1 MNYVITVLW
10 ILVWGLAGYF
20 TVKSICAHIEKRRAE
35 DVMVK
40 LMLKRQKLERLVQT
54 GKYEV
59 VDLNTID
66 R

>member
-20 TVKSICAHIEKRRAE
+20 TVKSICARIEKKRAE
-35 DVMVK
+35 DAIVK
-40 LMLKRQKLERLVQT
+40 LMLERQKLERLAQT
-54 GKYEV
+54 GRYEV
-59 VDLNTID
+59 IDLNTID